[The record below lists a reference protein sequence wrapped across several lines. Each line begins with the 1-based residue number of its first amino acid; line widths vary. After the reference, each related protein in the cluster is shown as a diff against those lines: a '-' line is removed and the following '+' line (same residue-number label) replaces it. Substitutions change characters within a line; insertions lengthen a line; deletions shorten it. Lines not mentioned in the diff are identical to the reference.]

1 MTEQTDGTIPVGST
15 KTSIGEKILPWV
27 FRAPLIFMVLFFALP
42 MAMTVVFSVFERTM
56 FWMEP
61 GFTLYSYENFFF
73 SARLE
78 NFLKSMMYSLISVAI
93 CFVLGFPIAV
103 FVRKSIPA
111 LPETGVV
118 SDDVIRDNFTSI
130 IKLLAIRHQSG
141 RYQLKQYK
149 TYLQNTS

>member
-78 NFLKSMMYSLISVAI
+78 NFLKSMMYSLICSGFSNSGLCAQIDPTGCSTSGCAFIHSAI
-93 CFVLGFPIAV
+93 YGVGNYSRFRSTPGIATERV
-103 FVRKSIPA
+103 DKFDTHQA
-111 LPETGVV
+111 
-118 SDDVIRDNFTSI
+118 
-130 IKLLAIRHQSG
+130 RHH
-141 RYQLKQYK
+141 
-149 TYLQNTS
+149 